1 MIFGKLIAG
10 FLGLL
15 VAGLPGLLVGVLVGH
30 LFDQGLGGQLSL
42 ARPERLARMQ
52 RTFFETSFQL
62 LGHIAKVDG
71 RISEAEVAQAE
82 AMMRQLGIGGE
93 QRDAAINH
101 FKRGSTAD
109 FDPETVLARFVEDC
123 AGPRQIA
130 QTLLVFLI
138 SMAAADGTIDRSEHD
153 ALLGIARYLG
163 YQAAEFEQL
172 LRMVEAQSHF
182 HEPSAASAED
192 QLADAYRALGV
203 DPGCSDKEVKRA
215 YRRLMSEHHP
225 DKLIARGV
233 PESMMKVATEK
244 AQEIQAAYELIRK
257 LRQV

>member
-1 MIFGKLIAG
+1 ML
-10 FLGLL
+10 LG
-15 VAGLPGLLVGVLVGH
+15 GIPGLLIGILVGH
-30 LFDQGLGGQLSL
+30 VFDRGLGVQLSL

-71 RISEAEVAQAE
+71 RISESEVAQAE
-82 AMMRQLGIGGE
+82 AMMRQLGISGE
-93 QRDAAINH
+93 QRDAAINL
-101 FKRGSTAD
+101 FKRGSAAD
-109 FDPETVLARFVEDC
+109 FDPQTALSRFTEDC

-153 ALLGIARYLG
+153 ALLEIARYLG

-172 LRMVEAQSHF
+172 LRMVEAQGHF
-182 HEPSAASAED
+182 HGPSAASAED
-192 QLADAYRALGV
+192 QLTDAYRALGV
-203 DPGCSDKEVKRA
+203 DPGCSDKELKRA

-244 AQEIQAAYELIRK
+244 AQEIQAAYELVRK
-257 LRQV
+257 LRQTAS